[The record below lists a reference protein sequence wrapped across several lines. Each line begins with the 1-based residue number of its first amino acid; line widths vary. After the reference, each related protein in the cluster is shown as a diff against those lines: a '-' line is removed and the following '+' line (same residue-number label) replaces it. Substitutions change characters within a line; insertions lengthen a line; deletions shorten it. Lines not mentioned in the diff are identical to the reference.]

1 MILTPLWSIF
11 GFCFHK
17 TLFLY
22 SFFKTFFFCSSLL
35 CCRKNFRQRSNIDS
49 KVVILNF
56 QTVEPL
62 YGYPLEFELS
72 ANCLKKIVICTLLRI
87 ILTFFF
93 PVYTVGSSCNR
104 KYHCEHI
111 KIVPEYLWDSMLHLK
126 SLLYAA
132 TGLHNATE
140 KKSQVP

>member
-1 MILTPLWSIF
+1 MILTPLCSMF

-17 TLFLY
+17 ALFLY
-22 SFFKTFFFCSSLL
+22 SFFKTFFFGSSLL
-35 CCRKNFRQRSNIDS
+35 CCRKTLGREVIQTVKQLFSTS
-49 KVVILNF
+49 KRLNLFMVIL
-56 QTVEPL
+56 QSSSYRPT
-62 YGYPLEFELS
+62 
-72 ANCLKKIVICTLLRI
+72 ALKNRNMHI
-87 ILTFFF
+87 IENYSDPFF

>member
-1 MILTPLWSIF
+1 MKHLWILFSQNFVSL
-11 GFCFHK
+11 
-17 TLFLY
+17 LFLQNVL
-22 SFFKTFFFCSSLL
+22 FLL
-35 CCRKNFRQRSNIDS
+35 EPFMLQKNFRQRSNIDS

-72 ANCLKKIVICTLLRI
+72 ANCPKKIVICTLLRI

>member
-1 MILTPLWSIF
+1 MHIIEN
-11 GFCFHK
+11 
-17 TLFLY
+17 Y
-22 SFFKTFFFCSSLL
+22 S
-35 CCRKNFRQRSNIDS
+35 D
-49 KVVILNF
+49 
-56 QTVEPL
+56 P
-62 YGYPLEFELS
+62 
-72 ANCLKKIVICTLLRI
+72 
-87 ILTFFF
+87 FF

-140 KKSQVP
+140 KKSQVPKFVIAIFLANLVQLR